1 MTKAKKTKKKKMNR
15 QPTWL
20 KSELA
25 SLADDHSDMY
35 GVGYNYKELCENLG
49 IRVKSGVGKMTQ
61 VEDLS
66 AVFDLEVNKDN
77 YPTKYII
84 HDYYGVECIP
94 QDADLDAF
102 ETIIM
107 QMLSKSDDCTIYY
120 TSKKLLYEF
129 GLVNNN
135 YLVLQDDENEERL
148 TEKMW
153 NTKKAASISGNILT
167 TYMKRAIKRLEKK
180 RDILIKPGYCTIS
193 AKHYDGGKT
202 YYYHKAVTDEKL
214 ERELLNIE
222 STVLKEMGCV
232 NGWIP
237 NYMRKDY
244 YDEIDRRVRALSN
257 NEFCGFYRVNVI
269 SSSAKIVNRN
279 VQEAKELLNKKAIE
293 KIMATTQLDFL
304 MRYGKRNSRETLIS
318 EIICLNPVCNY
329 ETMLLPEPEKE

>member
-1 MTKAKKTKKKKMNR
+1 MTKTKKKRKKSSY
-15 QPTWL
+15 QPSWL

-25 SLADDHSDMY
+25 SLDADHSDMY
-35 GVGYNYKELCENLG
+35 GVPYNYKELCEKLG
-49 IRVKSGVGKMTQ
+49 IRVKNGTSKTNQ

-66 AVFDLEVNKDN
+66 VVFDLEINRDN
-77 YPTKYII
+77 YPPKYTINGY
-84 HDYYGVECIP
+84 HGVECIP

-102 ETIIM
+102 EAVIM
-107 QMLSKSDDCTIYY
+107 QMLSESADCKIYC
-120 TSKKLLYEF
+120 TSNKLLYEF

-135 YLVLQDDENEERL
+135 YLVLQNVKNEERL
-148 TEKMW
+148 TEKMR
-153 NTKKAASISGNILT
+153 NTKKAANISGNILT

-193 AKHYDGGKT
+193 VSYYDKNKSR
-202 YYYHKAVTDEKL
+202 YIHKAVTDEKL

-244 YDEIDRRVRALSN
+244 YDEINSRVRALSH

-269 SSSAKIVNRN
+269 SSSAKIVSRN
-279 VQEAKELLNKKAIE
+279 VREARELLNKKAIE
-293 KIMATTQLDFL
+293 KIMATTQLEFL
-304 MRYGKRNSRETLIS
+304 MRYGKRNSRQTLIS
-318 EIICLNPVCNY
+318 EIICLDPVCHY
-329 ETMLLPEPEKE
+329 ESMLLPEKGET

>member
-1 MTKAKKTKKKKMNR
+1 MTKAKKKRKKSSY
-15 QPTWL
+15 QPSWL

-25 SLADDHSDMY
+25 SLDADHSDMY
-35 GVGYNYKELCENLG
+35 GVPYNYKGLCENLG
-49 IRVKSGVGKMTQ
+49 IRVKNGASKTNQ

-66 AVFDLEVNKDN
+66 VVFDLEINKDS
-77 YPTKYII
+77 YPPKYII
-84 HDYYGVECIP
+84 HGYNGVEYIP

-102 ETIIM
+102 ETVIM

-135 YLVLQDDENEERL
+135 YLVLQNIKNEERL
-148 TEKMW
+148 TEKMRS
-153 NTKKAASISGNILT
+153 TKRAANISGNILT

-193 AKHYDGGKT
+193 AKWYDKDKAF
-202 YYYHKAVTDEKL
+202 YVHKAVTDEKL

-237 NYMRKDY
+237 NYMLKDY
-244 YDEIDRRVRALSN
+244 YKEISERVRALSH
-257 NEFCGFYRVNVI
+257 NEFCSFYRVNVI
-269 SSSAKIVNRN
+269 SSSTKIVNRN

-304 MRYGKRNSRETLIS
+304 MRYGKRNSRQTLID

-329 ETMLLPEPEKE
+329 ESMLLPEPEKE